1 MFLKYPIS
9 NPKFLFVI
17 INITNIYKN
26 IIILYNNNNNNN
38 MSNEPIIITKETTRR
53 LIKDVRDILKE
64 PLDSDGIYYK
74 HDESNI
80 LKGYAFIC
88 GPTDSQYFGG
98 NYLFEF
104 NFPYDYPHQPPK
116 VEFKTNDGETRFHP
130 NMYRSGKLC
139 LSILNTWRGEQWS
152 GCQSIKSILLTI
164 ISIMDNIPLLH
175 EPGFTETHQ
184 DVKRYNEIIYF
195 KNFDH
200 CINDI
205 ILHKLDEELN
215 QTYSLFKEE
224 ILTEFKKN
232 KKKILNILEKKKD
245 EKQSIIRTGIYNMN
259 IQLNW
264 KNTYNNF
271 IKIKV

>member
-1 MFLKYPIS
+1 
-9 NPKFLFVI
+9 
-17 INITNIYKN
+17 
-26 IIILYNNNNNNN
+26 
-38 MSNEPIIITKETTRR
+38 MSNEPIIITRETTRR

-88 GPTDSQYFGG
+88 GPTDSLYFGG

-195 KNFDH
+195 KNFDY

-232 KKKILNILEKKKD
+232 KKDILNILEKKKD
-245 EKQSIIRTGIYNMN
+245 EKQSTIRTGIYNMN